1 MRKYVVITNWS
12 CFPIF
17 KAKYA
22 KSSSCFNPVPWL
34 IRNESFEVCMIR
46 ADMIEILEN
55 KKEGRK
61 KLKAKNQLK
70 IARERISWKQIAI
83 KTTLF
88 SFRQGERRFWWQSKK
103 KCDDVMG
110 EASKVSQL
118 WSYEK
123 MDKVNL
129 SSKPNSSFRME
140 GNVRS
145 FELPKIAQRT
155 SRLTMFKFKMVPN
168 WLCRTQ
174 NFSTWFLM
182 MTTTRVL
189 FRSRSSYKRRLTILI
204 ERVWEDFL
212 DRHTYLLPLRLTI
225 SRKTSEIGL
234 VTSEKWP

>member
-61 KLKAKNQLK
+61 KIEGKKPTQNRSWENLVKTNCNKNH
-70 IARERISWKQIAI
+70 
-83 KTTLF
+83 TFFF
-88 SFRQGERRFWWQSKK
+88 SSRWEKVLMTIQKK

-118 WSYEK
+118 WSHEK
-123 MDKVNL
+123 NGQ
-129 SSKPNSSFRME
+129 SKSF
-140 GNVRS
+140 VRILHL
-145 FELPKIAQRT
+145 EWKETYVYL
-155 SRLTMFKFKMVPN
+155 N
-168 WLCRTQ
+168 CR
-174 NFSTWFLM
+174 
-182 MTTTRVL
+182 
-189 FRSRSSYKRRLTILI
+189 K
-204 ERVWEDFL
+204 
-212 DRHTYLLPLRLTI
+212 
-225 SRKTSEIGL
+225 
-234 VTSEKWP
+234 